1 MTIYAI
7 NKGEDP
13 KVAHDRLTKEAFFPV
28 VEQEL
33 FYQNQNR
40 QLNTFIEGRTRID
53 LSKGENEFIRLPR
66 HYGILDVERHHV
78 ISVVT
83 HDNYELIRNETAFGI
98 AKHRVVPKIFPR
110 AEKDSFLCNQVVLSD
125 SRGICYI
132 DLCCHCYTPPRAFKD
147 VWMPFIRILNS
158 YNKTYK
164 LSYVLGFCNRTSQN
178 RVIFA
183 DKMVPL
189 SSAHNDV
196 QNKLDKEIQKKFYDI
211 SRFEVE
217 SYERLIEL
225 KKFYFPRKMMLAL
238 YCMVFGVKAEAG
250 RHLSLREREKRHD
263 FVEAMD
269 SWTTEFFTVQGENAY
284 AAFCVLAAA
293 ASRPV
298 SYFTSENRM
307 NTLQEK
313 VGGWSYNFTERVK
326 EPSFDIDEYLSEG
339 CHGAAKSLRDI
350 YASVQSSRPTFEG
363 FNEAGDGHNT
373 DS

>member
-7 NKGEDP
+7 NEGEDP
-13 KVAHDRLTKEAFFPV
+13 DVAHDRLIKEAFFPV
-28 VEQEL
+28 IEQEL
-33 FYQNQNR
+33 FYQNQNC
-40 QLNTFIEGRTRID
+40 QLNYFIEARTRID

-66 HYGILDVERHHV
+66 HYGILDVERRHV

-83 HDNYELIRNETAFGI
+83 HDNYELIRNEDAFAI
-98 AKHRVVPKIFPR
+98 AKKRVIPKIFPT
-110 AEKDSFLCNQVVLSD
+110 ADKDSFLCNQVVLSE

-132 DLCCHCYTPPRAFKD
+132 DLCCHCYTPPRSFKD

-196 QNKLDKEIQKKFYDI
+196 LNKLDKEIQKKFYDI

-217 SYERLIEL
+217 FYERLMEL
-225 KKFYFPRKMMLAL
+225 KKFYFPRKLMLDL
-238 YCMVFGVKAEAG
+238 YCMVFNARVENP
-250 RHLSLREREKRHD
+250 RHMSFKEREKRHD
-263 FVEAMD
+263 FVESMD
-269 SWTTEFFTVQGENAY
+269 NWTKEFFDTHGDNAY

-307 NTLQEK
+307 NSLQEK
-313 VGGWSYNFTERVK
+313 VGKWSHDFTDSVK
-326 EPSFDIDEYLSEG
+326 KPSFDIDKYLSG
-339 CHGAAKSLRDI
+339 DCQGAAQSLRVI
-350 YASVQSSRPTFEG
+350 YAEFKKG
-363 FNEAGDGHNT
+363 I
-373 DS
+373 

>member
-1 MTIYAI
+1 MTIFQTG
-7 NKGEDP
+7 KDEKP
-13 KVAHDRLTKEAFFPV
+13 EVAHERLTKEAFFPV
-28 VEQEL
+28 LEQEL
-33 FYQNQNR
+33 FYQNQNL
-40 QLNTFIEGRTRID
+40 QLNDFIEGRTRID
-53 LSKGENEFIRLPR
+53 LSKNEREFIRLPR
-66 HYGILDVERHHV
+66 HYGILDVERHQV

-83 HDNYELIRNETAFGI
+83 HDNYELIRNITAFGI

-110 AEKDSFLCNQVVLSD
+110 AEKESFLCNQVVLSE

-132 DLCCHCYTPPRAFKD
+132 DLCCYCYSPPRTFKD
-147 VWMPFIRILNS
+147 VWMPFIRIVNS

-196 QNKLDKEIQKKFYDI
+196 LNKLDQEIQKKFYDI

-217 SYERLIEL
+217 FYERLIEL
-225 KKFYFPRKMMLAL
+225 KKFYFPRKLMLAL
-238 YCMVFGVKAEAG
+238 YCMVFSAKAEDAQ
-250 RHLSLREREKRHD
+250 RMSLKERVKRHD
-263 FVEAMD
+263 FVESMD
-269 SWTTEFFTVQGENAY
+269 SWTKEFFDAHGDNAY

-298 SYFTSENRM
+298 SYFMSENRM

-313 VGGWSYNFTERVK
+313 VGKWSHDFSDSVK
-326 EPSFDIDEYLSEG
+326 QPLFDIDDYLSG
-339 CHGAAKSLRDI
+339 DCYGAAKSLRDI
-350 YASVQSSRPTFEG
+350 HAGVQKSSPIYIVKENADADDR
-363 FNEAGDGHNT
+363 
-373 DS
+373 